1 MNIQSI
7 SNDLASSSVG
17 FHKKSVLTTT
27 NEGFVAPSAAGQ
39 KDAEGPSTPPP
50 SGENLEVAISQIAKF
65 VSQQTQSEISFS
77 IDEESGLNIVKVID
91 SKTKDVIRQIP
102 SEEVIA
108 IAQALDKL
116 QGLFVRDKV

>member
-1 MNIQSI
+1 MNVQPL
-7 SNDLASSSVG
+7 SNDVALSTAT
-17 FHKKSVLTTT
+17 FPKKVAPTSGD
-27 NEGFVAPSAAGQ
+27 EGFVLASPAQRSTTDAKPANPASSA
-39 KDAEGPSTPPP
+39 KVAEA
-50 SGENLEVAISQIAKF
+50 VSQIAKF
-65 VSQQTQSEISFS
+65 VSQTQSEISFS
-77 IDEESGLNIVKVID
+77 VDKESGIDVVKVID

>member
-1 MNIQSI
+1 MNVQPL
-7 SNDLASSSVG
+7 SNDLASSTAT
-17 FHKKSVLTTT
+17 FPKKAAQPVVEESPVVTAQRQSM
-27 NEGFVAPSAAGQ
+27 EAKPSNSASSA
-39 KDAEGPSTPPP
+39 KVEEA
-50 SGENLEVAISQIAKF
+50 VSQIARF
-65 VSQQTQSEISFS
+65 VSQTQSEISFS
-77 IDEESGLNIVKVID
+77 VDKDSGIDVVKVID

>member
-1 MNIQSI
+1 MNVQPL
-7 SNDLASSSVG
+7 SNDLASSAAV
-17 FHKKSVLTTT
+17 FQKKLAQTSSD
-27 NEGFVAPSAAGQ
+27 ESFVASTSVQRQNMEAKPSDSASSPRVEEAV
-39 KDAEGPSTPPP
+39 T
-50 SGENLEVAISQIAKF
+50 QIAKF
-65 VSQQTQSEISFS
+65 VAQTQSEISFS
-77 IDEESGLNIVKVID
+77 VDKDSGLDVVKVID